1 MPFPKNES
9 ISSIVRKR
17 YSGDVLKAVRKFEK
31 IDYKLRKA
39 KLDISFL
46 VKCQN
51 ENIVSNFLKFRLA
64 NKNLQN
70 SVTYRKCQ
78 QNLLQTEINNKKS
91 HLRTLQNEFNRL
103 RSDLQFKLNC
113 IDFAHIPDIFLRS
126 NDNLLKTHDSIQ
138 QKKFNRLLIESKPKQ
153 DPEKV
158 IFNFSK
164 VSLTEA
170 EKSLL
175 VKGLSFSLPPKQLS
189 YSDYLI
195 NFELF
200 YRSIDNLK
208 ILSGDNLDFIKTR
221 IKDTALTSFRNY
233 NANVPQ
239 NLSNEEFVRKL

>member
-1 MPFPKNES
+1 M
-9 ISSIVRKR
+9 
-17 YSGDVLKAVRKFEK
+17 
-31 IDYKLRKA
+31 
-39 KLDISFL
+39 
-46 VKCQN
+46 
-51 ENIVSNFLKFRLA
+51 A

-91 HLRTLQNEFNRL
+91 HLRTLQNQFNRL
-103 RSDLQFKLNC
+103 RSDLQFRLNC
-113 IDFAHIPDIFLRS
+113 IDFAHIYAIFLSSS

-138 QKKFNRLLIESKPKQ
+138 QKKFNKLLIESKPKQ

-164 VSLTEA
+164 VSLTET

-200 YRSIDNLK
+200 
-208 ILSGDNLDFIKTR
+208 
-221 IKDTALTSFRNY
+221 
-233 NANVPQ
+233 
-239 NLSNEEFVRKL
+239 